1 MFFVSFV
8 FFELNLGVLLHGNI
22 HVIMVVVLGYKLI
35 GSHSG
40 VKICRW
46 TKVCRDSSRTG
57 FSIMSKSQQNDV
69 ILSLFP
75 EIIRKRYAF
84 LMISGG
90 MEITAS
96 F

>member
-1 MFFVSFV
+1 MFFFPFA
-8 FFELNLGVLLHGNI
+8 FFELNLGVSLHGNI

-46 TKVCRDSSRTG
+46 TKVCRNSSRTR
-57 FSIMSKSQQNDV
+57 FSIMSKRHQNDV
-69 ILSLFP
+69 ITSILP
-75 EIIRKRYAF
+75 KIIRKPDDF
-84 LMISGG
+84 FMISGG
-90 MEITAS
+90 MEIMTS

>member
-1 MFFVSFV
+1 MVI
-8 FFELNLGVLLHGNI
+8 NI

-46 TKVCRDSSRTG
+46 TKVCRDSSRAG
-57 FSIMSKSQQNDV
+57 FSITSKSHQNDV
-69 ILSLFP
+69 ITSTPP
-75 EIIRKRYAF
+75 EIIRKPDGF

-90 MEITAS
+90 NGDCDVVLVPLMLTLKLFHVFS
-96 F
+96 